1 MWQPSVDNQFWDLL
15 LLFDRTVSLIRNREY
30 SDEQPWRKQNHNLCN
45 FICEARLPRLPG
57 KWQTSTKR
65 KASNDATTEAYHYS
79 VFICWLSFVLHIVLE
94 HVTSPFGSL
103 KNFERN
109 LFLAGPSS
117 TSMLE
122 NSFCSSSDS
131 SPLPPVDLRSSLPW
145 DNRRMSERLDDGE
158 RSGEWGLFVGHERS
172 KGCIW
177 TSTILCVFFLGH
189 FRLLPHHFL
198 SLTIDLRHCVNDASE
213 PLSLDGWSPSTK
225 LQHYSARLQ
234 DSKPALELSCAEKA
248 RPF

>member
-1 MWQPSVDNQFWDLL
+1 MEGCNHRSLS
-15 LLFDRTVSLIRNREY
+15 LFCFHMFIVNYWSLTIE
-30 SDEQPWRKQNHNLCN
+30 
-45 FICEARLPRLPG
+45 
-57 KWQTSTKR
+57 
-65 KASNDATTEAYHYS
+65 
-79 VFICWLSFVLHIVLE
+79 LHIVLE

-103 KNFERN
+103 KNLERN

-177 TSTILCVFFLGH
+177 TSTILCVSLFLGH
-189 FRLLPHHFL
+189 FLLLPHHFL
-198 SLTIDLRHCVNDASE
+198 LFSLLTCVTASMMLPNHSHWMAGHQAPSFNTILPDCRIQNPPWSSPVPKKRGLPSSCTAEVKNLR
-213 PLSLDGWSPSTK
+213 
-225 LQHYSARLQ
+225 
-234 DSKPALELSCAEKA
+234 
-248 RPF
+248 